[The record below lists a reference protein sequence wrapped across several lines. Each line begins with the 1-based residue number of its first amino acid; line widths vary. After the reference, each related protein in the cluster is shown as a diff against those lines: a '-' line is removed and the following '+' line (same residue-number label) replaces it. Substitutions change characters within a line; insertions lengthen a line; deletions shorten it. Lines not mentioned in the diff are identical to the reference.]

1 MLPQGND
8 GTLSRNDSGLLHF
21 TAKLGRRPLL
31 NVRFGRRSWPVW
43 TRACRS
49 TRFAS
54 RVSAYSVRHL
64 VDARRRGLLQTEE
77 ARPQDIDVDVMQ
89 ERRQFALSV
98 PGDGFSYAGLRL

>member
-1 MLPQGND
+1 MQVYEVRLEDPCV
-8 GTLSRNDSGLLHF
+8 
-21 TAKLGRRPLL
+21 LGP
-31 NVRFGRRSWPVW
+31 
-43 TRACRS
+43 
-49 TRFAS
+49 
-54 RVSAYSVRHL
+54 RHL